1 MENEECVE
9 NKECGK
15 YRVWKMQSVCKIRS
29 MENSECVENKECG
42 NAEYGKCR
50 VCGK

>member
-1 MENEECVE
+1 MWKMRSMEKEECVE
-9 NKECGK
+9 NKECL
-15 YRVWKMQSVCKIRS
+15 
-29 MENSECVENKECG
+29 

>member
-1 MENEECVE
+1 MNSVWQIRSVEMRSMENAECVE

-15 YRVWKMQSVCKIRS
+15 
-29 MENSECVENKECG
+29 
-42 NAEYGKCR
+42 CR

>member
-1 MENEECVE
+1 M
-9 NKECGK
+9 KI
-15 YRVWKMQSVCKIRS
+15 VCKIRS
-29 MENSECVENKECG
+29 MENAECVENKECG